1 MQGVWFRVIYKRF
14 IGYIFG
20 QNWRQNLFSDFVF
33 WAKKMDEKKCRKFFS
48 HL

>member
-1 MQGVWFRVIYKRF
+1 MQGPWFRVIYKRF

-20 QNWRQNLFSDFVF
+20 QNWRQKFFSDFVF
-33 WAKKMDEKKCRKFFS
+33 WAKKLMKKNVEKVFS